1 MLSGLS
7 WHQSA
12 LSVEF
17 SLWVD
22 IPIKTIIK
30 LDTGYQKYLPVMLSC
45 MMGQYLPSL
54 QQESI
59 WVALAALLPPTIT
72 LSLSLSLSLSPLSIM
87 NDSDPSSFVD

>member
-1 MLSGLS
+1 MSGLS

-45 MMGQYLPSL
+45 MMGQCLQSL
-54 QQESI
+54 QHESP
-59 WVALAALLPPTIT
+59 WVVVLAH
-72 LSLSLSLSLSPLSIM
+72 SLSPALYYE
-87 NDSDPSSFVD
+87 